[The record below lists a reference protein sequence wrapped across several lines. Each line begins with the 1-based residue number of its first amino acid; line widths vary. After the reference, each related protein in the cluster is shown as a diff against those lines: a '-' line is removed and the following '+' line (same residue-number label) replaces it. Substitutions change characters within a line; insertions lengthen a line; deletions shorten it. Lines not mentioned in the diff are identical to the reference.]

1 MKHVF
6 AAVLILVLVVACSP
20 ASVTPTAEPTAIADA
35 PLAEQTSD
43 AEQPSLLADVLSA
56 GTDRPAWQTTS
67 LTNAESGATFTLADF
82 AEKTVFVELIAT
94 WCTNC
99 RAQQGQVRAAR
110 EQLGEDQ
117 YVFISLSVEPNDTT
131 EGLAGYRIREDFP
144 WIFAVAPTEMV
155 SALVDQFG
163 RTVTNPPST
172 PHFVIS
178 PGGAISPLMTGMHS
192 TDQLVAELTTAA
204 GA

>member
-1 MKHVF
+1 MKRVF
-6 AAVLILVLVVACSP
+6 VVILAGLLAACSSAP
-20 ASVTPTAEPTAIADA
+20 VAPTLEPTTQIDA
-35 PLAEQTSD
+35 AQVAG
-43 AEQPSLLADVLSA
+43 AEQPSLLADVLSDGA
-56 GTDRPAWQTTS
+56 DRPAWQTAL

-82 AEKTVFVELIAT
+82 PEKTVFVELIAT

-117 YVFISLSVEPNDTT
+117 YIFISLSVEPNDTT
-131 EGLAGYRIREDFP
+131 EGLAGYRVRENFP
-144 WIFAVAPTEMV
+144 WIFAVAPTDMV
-155 SALVDQFG
+155 GALVEEFG
-163 RTVTNPPST
+163 RTVTSPPST